1 MVTTCHEYDHQ
12 DIPKN
17 GRFKIFNEMKKLKP
31 HFLVHRSDVLFHD
44 RISKTLDLARWNWS
58 KMNNPPSIVALY
70 LHIPC
75 NFMKNDHDT

>member
-31 HFLVHRSDVLFHD
+31 HFLVHTGDALYYD
-44 RISKTLDLARWNWS
+44 RISKTLDLARWNWQ
-58 KMNNPPSIVALY
+58 
-70 LHIPC
+70 
-75 NFMKNDHDT
+75 KNE